1 MFQVAKPN
9 DSVQRCLQ
17 AIVLIMW
24 GCLSTSSAQ
33 DLVELHREF
42 PSELAKSF
50 APPPEFANDLGS
62 YRSPLLFDNGS
73 PVMSAGDWERRREEI
88 RSKWMKLLGVW
99 PEVQT
104 RPSVEVLSEEGR
116 EGLVQQN
123 LKIEIAPG
131 MFTSD
136 AYLIKPASSGPHPGV
151 VVVYYDAKTGIGQGK
166 AALRDFAYQLAKRG
180 FVALSFG
187 SNPETYYPDKA
198 HCELQ
203 PLAFHAYEAATCH
216 AVLAN
221 LSDVDPTR
229 IGIVGHSYGG
239 KWAMFASC
247 LFDRFAC
254 AAWSDGGIV
263 FDESRGNV
271 NYWERW
277 YLGYEKGSPDRTP
290 GIPSASNPRT
300 GAYRTMIE
308 KGYDL
313 HELHALMAPRP
324 FLVSG
329 GSEDPPSR
337 WQALNHSLAVNQLL
351 GYADRVA
358 MTNRPKHDPT
368 EESNEQ
374 IYAFFEHFLQANA
387 AK

>member
-1 MFQVAKPN
+1 MFRDAQTNHLA
-9 DSVQRCLQ
+9 QYCLL
-17 AIVLIMW
+17 ALFLIAW
-24 GCLSTSSAQ
+24 TSWSTSSAQ
-33 DLVELHREF
+33 DLAGP
-42 PSELAKSF
+42 PSELPPELANSF
-50 APPPEFANDLGS
+50 APPAELANDFGG
-62 YRSPLLFDNGS
+62 YRSPLLFEDGS
-73 PVMSAGDWERRREEI
+73 TVMNAADWARRREEI
-88 RSKWMKLLGVW
+88 RDKWMKLLGVW
-99 PEVQT
+99 PELQT
-104 RPSVEVLSEEGR
+104 KPMVEVLSEEER
-116 EGLVQQN
+116 AGLVQQN

-136 AYLIKPASSGPHPGV
+136 AYLIKPSSPGPHPGV
-151 VVVYYDAKTGIGQGK
+151 VVVYYDAKTGIGLGK
-166 AALRDFAYQLAKRG
+166 AELRDFAYQLAKRG
-180 FVALSFG
+180 FVALSLG

-221 LSDVDPTR
+221 LSDVDPNR

-277 YLGYEKGSPDRTP
+277 YLGYEKGVPDRTP

-300 GAYRTMIE
+300 GAYRMMIE

-329 GSEDPPSR
+329 GSEDPLSR
-337 WQALNHSLAVNQLL
+337 WQALNHSLAVNKLL
-351 GYADRVA
+351 GYTDRVA
-358 MTNRPKHDPT
+358 MTNRPQHDPT

-374 IYAFFEHFLQANA
+374 IYQFFEHFLKTNT